1 MNNMLKPRRVRF
13 LGEFIES
20 FFTAIPIIGMFN
32 YLSTTVILW
41 ETIKGYVTDVV
52 PWMNIFFFILLLALL
67 FIPIILFTYKFII
80 PSVWHFRSSQMG
92 HLEEKIDVL
101 EKKLDAALKNR
112 NA

>member
-1 MNNMLKPRRVRF
+1 MNNAFKPRRVKF

-41 ETIKGYVTDVV
+41 ETIKVYVTDPF
-52 PWMNIFFFILLLALL
+52 PWMNIFFFILLLILL
-67 FIPIILFTYKFII
+67 FIPIVLFTYKFII

-92 HLEEKIDVL
+92 HLED
-101 EKKLDAALKNR
+101 KLDDLTRQVRELREELRK
-112 NA
+112 

>member
-1 MNNMLKPRRVRF
+1 MNNVFKPRRVKF

-20 FFTAIPIIGMFN
+20 FFTSIPIIGMFN

-41 ETIKGYVTDVV
+41 ETIKDYVTDVL
-52 PWMNIFFFILLLALL
+52 PWMNIFFFIMVLILL

-92 HLEEKIDVL
+92 HLEEKIDAL
-101 EKKLDAALKNR
+101 EKKLDESLKNR